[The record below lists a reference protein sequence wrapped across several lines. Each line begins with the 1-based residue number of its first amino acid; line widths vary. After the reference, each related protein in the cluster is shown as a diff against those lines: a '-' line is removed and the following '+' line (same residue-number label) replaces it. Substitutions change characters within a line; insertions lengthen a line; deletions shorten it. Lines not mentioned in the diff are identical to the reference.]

1 MATLRRRPLRPTDR
15 PTDPPRAGIATIFF
29 CANLTGVVCARSLHP
44 QFYAWFAHQLVWLCF
59 GTGCAFE
66 PMHWCARPSPPF
78 CSDSARAAEKIP
90 LETWETDPGP
100 PLDSLVL
107 ISLVEY
113 GFSVWPSTVNSSLGL
128 VLSLVI
134 LLFGVYY
141 GTPPGPGR
149 EDEVV
154 VPAEWD
160 RVGAPSLRKTQ

>member
-1 MATLRRRPLRPTDR
+1 
-15 PTDPPRAGIATIFF
+15 
-29 CANLTGVVCARSLHP
+29 
-44 QFYAWFAHQLVWLCF
+44 
-59 GTGCAFE
+59 
-66 PMHWCARPSPPF
+66 MHWCAPPF
-78 CSDSARAAEKIP
+78 CSDSARAAEKP
-90 LETWETDPGP
+90 PPSKTWETDPGP

-141 GTPPGPGR
+141 GTPPGETLPAQ

-160 RVGAPSLRKTQ
+160 RHVGAPSLRKTQ